1 MKMKKAILITGIIWL
16 VLIVAGAITEVI
28 FGISFLTT
36 LQSGSVSSDANIPQ
50 AIGNFVVAAF
60 LIAGAVLDII
70 MLLKRNSDMK
80 KAPGIVLGV
89 FAAVFGATVP
99 GILFAIDSGM
109 NRSEN

>member
-16 VLIVAGAITEVI
+16 VLIVAGAIAEVG

-36 LQSGSVSSDANIPQ
+36 LQSESVTTDANIPQ
-50 AIGNFVVAAF
+50 AIGNFVFAAL

-70 MLLKRNSDMK
+70 ILVKRNSDMK
-80 KAPGIVLGV
+80 KVPGIVLGV

-109 NRSEN
+109 NRSDN